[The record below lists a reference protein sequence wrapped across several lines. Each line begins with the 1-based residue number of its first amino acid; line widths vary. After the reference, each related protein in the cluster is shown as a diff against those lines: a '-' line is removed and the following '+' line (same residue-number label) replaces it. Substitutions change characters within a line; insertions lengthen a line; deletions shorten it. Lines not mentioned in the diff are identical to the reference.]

1 VTFHSVMDAEALWP
15 GEMQGVQ
22 VERVKVLLANVD
34 GSVVAYENRC
44 AHQGV
49 ELSKGR
55 LEGSVLTCSAHH
67 WTYDLCS
74 GRSLNP
80 GNCQLRRFPI
90 KIEAGAIL
98 VDVSDG

>member
-1 VTFHSVMDAEALWP
+1 MTFHAIMEAEALWP
-15 GEMQGVQ
+15 GEMKAVQ
-22 VERVKVLLANVD
+22 VERVKVLVANLD

-44 AHQGV
+44 AHLGM

-67 WTYDLCS
+67 WTYDLCD
-74 GRSLNP
+74 GRGLNP

-90 KIEAGAIL
+90 KIEGGAIH
-98 VDVSDG
+98 VDVGDG